1 MEHELLFK
9 LTVFSVPVCAL
20 GKQPNR
26 QMMNPNSKALGL
38 YIKKAVLL
46 GGCKPSDSSPDYFLF
61 GNSTP
66 VLSYLIARV

>member
-9 LTVFSVPVCAL
+9 LTVFSVPVCAS

-26 QMMNPNSKALGL
+26 QMMTPNSTAPGL

-46 GGCKPSDSSPDYFLF
+46 GGCKPSDYFLLQIIF
-61 GNSTP
+61 FLEILLQFCPT
-66 VLSYLIARV
+66 